1 MADDPYKYFRLEAR
15 ELVDEL
21 GKGALALEQATTPEV
36 VQRLLRHAH
45 TLKGAARVVRVPH
58 IAEKAHAIE
67 DVLTPFREGTTQVP
81 REQITALLALVDD
94 VAAQVGALE
103 AKPTPPAATA
113 RPAPVEEQ
121 VVSVRAEVSEID
133 RLLEGVFETHGRL
146 RRMRDVSTSLDRAG
160 RLADLLLAQVA
171 AHAQTGSHADKTR
184 SVATELRELVH
195 RLARQ
200 LDTGVDDVEREL
212 SQVRET
218 GEQLRLVPVDT
229 MFTALER
236 TARDAAATLGKQV
249 TFEARGGRVRIDSQV
264 LFAIQ
269 GALVQLV
276 RNAVAHGIETP
287 AERARAGKTAAGVVE
302 LDVIRR
308 GRRVVFRCR
317 DDGRGLDREAVR
329 RAAQRRGIAVSA
341 ELDASELLGLLL
353 RGGVSTAAEVT
364 EVAGR
369 GIGLDLVR
377 EVIDRLGGEIAVG
390 AGGGPGTAFEIEVPV
405 SLASVEVLV
414 VEADGVVASLPL
426 DAVRSTRRIA
436 DADISRTP
444 REQTIVLADRAIPFV
459 SLASLVRHAPQ
470 RVSRRKSHVAVILE
484 GGGDVVAF
492 GVDRLVETAPAVV
505 RALPAIAGA
514 DPLVA
519 GSSLDEAG
527 APRLVLDP
535 DHLVLAARGHV
546 PQMPVAVARKSI
558 LVVDDSLTTRMLE
571 QSILES
577 AGYDVDTATSGEE
590 GLEVAR
596 RKRYALFLVDVEMP
610 GIDGFTFIERV
621 RADPDLRD
629 TPAILVTSRN
639 APEDRQR
646 GAAVGAQGY
655 VVKGELDQGDL
666 LANIERMVAS
676 R

>member
-21 GKGALALEQATTPEV
+21 GKGTLALEQATTPDV

-45 TLKGAARVVRVPH
+45 TLKGAARVVRLPA
-58 IAEKAHAIE
+58 IAERAHAIE
-67 DVLTPFREGTTQVP
+67 DVLAPFREGTTKIP
-81 REQITALLALVDD
+81 NDQITALLALIDD
-94 VAAQVGALE
+94 VAAQVGALD
-103 AKPTPPAATA
+103 AKPATPRTTSRPPAEE
-113 RPAPVEEQ
+113 PVA
-121 VVSVRAEVSEID
+121 SVRADVSELD
-133 RLLEGVFETHGRL
+133 RLLEGVFETHGRM
-146 RRMRDVSTSLDRAG
+146 RRIRDVVTGLDRAG
-160 RLADLLLAQVA
+160 RLADLLLAPVG
-171 AHAQTGSHADKTR
+171 AQGPSGSRSEKTR

-195 RLARQ
+195 QLTRQ
-200 LDTGVDDVEREL
+200 LETGLDDVDREL

-236 TARDAAATLGKQV
+236 TARDAAAVLGKQV
-249 TFEARGGRVRIDSQV
+249 TFVARGGRVRIDSQV

-269 GALVQLV
+269 GALVQIV

-287 AERARAGKTAAGVVE
+287 AERARAGKPAAGRVD

-329 RAAQRRGIAVSA
+329 RAAQRSGIAVSA
-341 ELDASELLGLLL
+341 ELGTGELLGVLL

-377 EVIDRLGGEIAVG
+377 EVIGRLGGEITVRSDVA
-390 AGGGPGTAFEIEVPV
+390 PGTEFEFEVPV

-414 VEADGVVASLPL
+414 VETAGVVVALPL

-436 DADISRTP
+436 EAEISRTA
-444 REQTIVLADRAIPFV
+444 REQTIVLTDRAIPFV
-459 SLASLVRHAPQ
+459 PLASLLHRSAPRASGRQ
-470 RVSRRKSHVAVILE
+470 HSVAVLIE
-484 GGGDVVAF
+484 AGGDVVAL
-492 GVDRLVETAPAVV
+492 GVDRLVDTAPAVV

-514 DPLVA
+514 DPIVA
-519 GSSLDEAG
+519 GTSLDEAG

-535 DHLVLAARGHV
+535 EHLVVAARGHV
-546 PQMPVAVARKSI
+546 PRLPIAVTRKSI
-558 LVVDDSLTTRMLE
+558 LVIDDSLTTRMLE

-590 GLEVAR
+590 GLESAR

-610 GIDGFTFIERV
+610 GIDGFTFIERI
-621 RADPDLRD
+621 RADPDLRH

-655 VVKGELDQGDL
+655 VVKGELDQRDL
-666 LANIERMVAS
+666 LARIEGMVAS
-676 R
+676 S